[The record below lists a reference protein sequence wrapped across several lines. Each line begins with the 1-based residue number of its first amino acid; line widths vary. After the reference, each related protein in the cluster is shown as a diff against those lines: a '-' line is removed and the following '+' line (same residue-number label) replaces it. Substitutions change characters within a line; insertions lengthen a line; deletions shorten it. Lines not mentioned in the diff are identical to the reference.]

1 MSQTTYEKKDGTLI
15 LLSAG
20 GTGGHVMPAKA
31 LAHDLL
37 SRGYRVQVL
46 TDSRGMNYKSHFAG
60 ITMHELK
67 AGTMGK
73 GLVGKLRGLANMGLG
88 TLKAHRLIKKLKPA
102 VVVGFGGYPSVP
114 GVYAAQSQKIP
125 TILHEQNAVLGR
137 ANDYLAARAERL
149 ALSWPDSQGLNEEEW
164 SRAVITGNP
173 VRPEIADLYSRPYPK
188 LEQDGPLR
196 ILVMGGSLGA
206 SVFSTV
212 LPEALSRLSAPY
224 RKRLHI
230 VQQCREED
238 LSEVKNKYKSADI
251 HAELSTFID
260 NVAHELEQ
268 CHLFIGRSGAS
279 TVAEM
284 TVSGRP
290 AIFVPLG
297 IHKDN
302 QQKMNADTVSDVGGA
317 WTMTQD
323 GFTPEALLA
332 RIETFMQDPSILFRA
347 AEKARSC
354 GKPDAARKLG
364 NLVTAIASGWGE

>member
-1 MSQTTYEKKDGTLI
+1 
-15 LLSAG
+15 
-20 GTGGHVMPAKA
+20 MPAKA

-37 SRGYRVQVL
+37 SRGYRVEVL
-46 TDSRGMNYKSHFAG
+46 TDTRGLKYQPHFEG

-67 AGTMGK
+67 AGTLGK
-73 GLVGKLRGLANMGLG
+73 GIIGKLRGVATMGLG
-88 TLKAHRLIKKLKPA
+88 VFKAGRLIKKLKPA
-102 VVVGFGGYPSVP
+102 VVIGFGGYPSVP
-114 GVYAAQSQKIP
+114 GVYAAQQRKIP
-125 TILHEQNAVLGR
+125 TILHEQNAILGR
-137 ANDYLAARAERL
+137 ANDYLAAKAERI

-164 SRAVITGNP
+164 TRAVITGNP
-173 VRPEIADLYSRPYPK
+173 VRPEIADLYTRPYPK
-188 LEQDGPLR
+188 LEQDGTLR

-206 SVFSTV
+206 TVFSKI
-212 LPEALSRLSAPY
+212 LPEALSRLSSSY

-238 LSEVKNKYKSADI
+238 IEAVRERYKAVEI
-251 HAELSTFID
+251 KAELSTFID
-260 NVAHELEQ
+260 DVAHQLES

-279 TVAEM
+279 TVTEM

-290 AIFVPLG
+290 AIYVPLG
-297 IHKDN
+297 IHRDN

-317 WTMTQD
+317 WTMTED

-354 GKPDAARKLG
+354 GRPDAARKLG
-364 NLVTAIASGWGE
+364 NLVTALASGWGE